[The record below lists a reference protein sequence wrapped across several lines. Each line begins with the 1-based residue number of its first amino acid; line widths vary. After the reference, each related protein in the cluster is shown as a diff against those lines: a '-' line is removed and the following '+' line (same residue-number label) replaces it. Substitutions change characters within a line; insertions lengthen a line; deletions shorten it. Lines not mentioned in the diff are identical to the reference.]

1 MTVARTRTILWLT
14 AALGAAAGSGALVLA
29 FALPLDGA
37 SRPAPRA
44 LVAAANENEGPQP
57 PGVPPLASFEPA
69 WSLPLRR
76 PLIDPPAPAVL
87 PAAATQPGRPPNLM
101 VRLIGTIIDGR
112 RPRGVFLVGLAGVEI
127 KTVGERAGGA
137 EILRIDDNAATLSY
151 NGQTFTLRRE
161 KTPFDPTGGSV
172 EPPAAKADGPAAEP
186 GS

>member
-1 MTVARTRTILWLT
+1 MLWLA
-14 AALGAAAGSGALVLA
+14 AALGAAAGAGALALA
-29 FALPLDGA
+29 FLLPLDAA
-37 SRPAPRA
+37 SPPEPRVV
-44 LVAAANENEGPQP
+44 VASKDADGSQR
-57 PGVPPLASFEPA
+57 PGVPPLESFEPA

-76 PLIDPPAPAVL
+76 PLVDPPPPAVV

-112 RPRGVFLVGLAGVEI
+112 RPRGVFLVGLSGVEI

-137 EILRIDDNAATLSY
+137 EILRIDDNAAILSY

-161 KTPFDPTGGSV
+161 KTPFDPTGGALES
-172 EPPAAKADGPAAEP
+172 PAVKADGAAADP

>member
-1 MTVARTRTILWLT
+1 MTVARARTILWLT
-14 AALGAAAGSGALVLA
+14 AALGAAVGAGALVLA
-29 FALPLDGA
+29 FVLPLNAVDPLSPRIIA
-37 SRPAPRA
+37 APTSSDDARQ
-44 LVAAANENEGPQP
+44 AA
-57 PGVPPLASFEPA
+57 GVPPLESFEAA

-76 PLIDPPAPAVL
+76 PLVDPPAPVIV
-87 PAAATQPGRPPNLM
+87 AAATQPGRPPNLM

-112 RPRGVFLVGLAGVEI
+112 RPRGVFLVGLTGVEI

-161 KTPFDPTGGSV
+161 RTPFDPTGGGV
-172 EPPAAKADGPAAEP
+172 EPPAAKADGAATEP

>member
-1 MTVARTRTILWLT
+1 MTVSRARTILWLT
-14 AALGAAAGSGALVLA
+14 AALGAAAGAGALVLA
-29 FALPLDGA
+29 FAMPLDAA
-37 SRPAPRA
+37 SPPAPRV
-44 LVAAANENEGPQP
+44 VAATSPADDNPSV
-57 PGVPPLASFEPA
+57 PGVPPLESFEAA

-76 PLIDPPAPAVL
+76 PLVDPPAPVAVA
-87 PAAATQPGRPPNLM
+87 AAATQPGRPPNLM

-161 KTPFDPTGGSV
+161 KTPFDPTGGGV
-172 EPPAAKADGPAAEP
+172 EPPAAKADGAAAEP